1 MSQST
6 GRVARGEEIQQWMSD
21 PTHPGCDIDRID
33 LTWRDLHRSPEWI
46 LHDQTILLPKIHMDW
61 MREIGF
67 PEERDLHDHSES
79 VYRQVSLKNFTT
91 GTTWMGRTGPG
102 KLRFWG
108 SLHIRVNPGCLKHDF
123 DLDTLR
129 YVYVKDIGNKDTKAY
144 IEEEIDEPEI
154 DIGDQGVTYSSEEM
168 VYKGMLGT
176 KVGKMVSYFI
186 LGAYGQGVKHITQ
199 IHVSRPDNTYHIR
212 FKVEDV

>member
-1 MSQST
+1 
-6 GRVARGEEIQQWMSD
+6 MSD

-91 GTTWMGRTGPG
+91 GTIWMGRTGPG
-102 KLRFWG
+102 VIFLEL
-108 SLHIRVNPGCLKHDF
+108 LHRSRDSGDHFISELTQVAYQHDF

-154 DIGDQGVTYSSEEM
+154 EIGDQGVTYSSEEM
-168 VYKGMLGT
+168 VFKGMLGT